1 MSYFLKQFGK
11 NIKYFRQL
19 RGLSQEQLSEMVD
32 VSRNTIGLWETGK
45 SFIDYPK
52 LVKLCKALEIDPAQI
67 FDVIPENGVSY
78 QKQTLDISNLSKSQI
93 DILLKIISEFRK

>member
-11 NIKYFRQL
+11 NIKYYRQL

-67 FDVIPENGVSY
+67 FDVIPENEASY
-78 QKQTLDISNLSKSQI
+78 QKQTLDISNLSKSQV
-93 DILLKIISEFRK
+93 DIILKIISEFRK